1 MEKYT
6 YQAKDEVGAPFRG
19 EVAGDSLR
27 DAVQE
32 LRQRGWY
39 VTKIERV
46 HSSELAVGG
55 RWPWRRIK
63 QREIVLLCRQLAAML
78 SAGLPLMET
87 MKILQGQM
95 QNSVL
100 QRALA
105 NVVRQIES
113 GTSLTAALQME
124 NQVFPRTMVYMIAAG
139 EASGTLDVVLNRLA
153 AYLERDYKAAEK
165 LLSVML
171 YPLIL
176 LLMTVLVVGFILCFV
191 LPIFVT
197 LFANLQAT
205 LPLPT
210 RILLRLSDWLLAY
223 WWLGLLLLGLV
234 IWGGEKLYALPRY
247 RLFWDG
253 FLLRLPVLGDLLYK
267 TAAMRISSTLAVLLR
282 SGMVI
287 DEAVGIVKDIATNAR
302 FVGSLQK
309 AQQDLRRGYALSQ
322 TLAEGQLFDPL
333 FLQLLT
339 VGEAT
344 GELDVML
351 QKVTDFYEIDV
362 AVLSERIGT
371 LAEPLMI
378 LVLGVVVGTVVLSIA
393 LPIFDAMTAIH

>member
-1 MEKYT
+1 MEKYA
-6 YQAKDEVGAPFRG
+6 YQAKDEVGALFRG

-39 VTKIERV
+39 VTKIEKV
-46 HSSELAVGG
+46 HSSELAGAG
-55 RWPWRRIK
+55 RWPWQRMK

-78 SAGLPLMET
+78 SAGLPLLET
-87 MKILQGQM
+87 VKVLQGQM

-113 GTSLTAALQME
+113 GTSLTAALQTE
-124 NQVFPRTMVYMIAAG
+124 KQVFPQTMVYMIAAG
-139 EASGTLDVVLNRLA
+139 EASGTLDVVLSRLA

-171 YPLIL
+171 YPLLL
-176 LLMTVLVVGFILCFV
+176 LLMTMLVVGFILCFV

-197 LFANLQAT
+197 LFANLQT
-205 LPLPT
+205 VLPLPT
-210 RILLRLSDWLLAY
+210 RVLLCLSDWLSAY
-223 WWLGLLLLGLV
+223 WWLCLLFFGLAMGC
-234 IWGGEKLYALPRY
+234 GRKLYALPEY
-247 RLFWDG
+247 RFFWDG

-282 SGMVI
+282 SGMMI
-287 DEAVGIVKDIATNAR
+287 DEAVGVVKNIATNAC
-302 FVGSLQK
+302 FVVSLQK
-309 AQQDLRRGYALSQ
+309 AQLDLRRGYSLSQ
-322 TLAEGQLFDPL
+322 TLGEGKLFDPL

-339 VGEAT
+339 VGETT

-351 QKVTDFYEIDV
+351 QKITDFYEIDV
-362 AVLSERIGT
+362 AVLSERVGT
-371 LAEPLMI
+371 LVEPLMI

-393 LPIFDAMTAIH
+393 LPLFDAMTAIH